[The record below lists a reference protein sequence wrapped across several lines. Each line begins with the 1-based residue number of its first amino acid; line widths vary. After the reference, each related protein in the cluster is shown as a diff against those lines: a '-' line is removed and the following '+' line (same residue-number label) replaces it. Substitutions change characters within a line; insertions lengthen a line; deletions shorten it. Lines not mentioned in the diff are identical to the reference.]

1 MSVLS
6 LPGFRI
12 IGGALLLATVVAGVV
27 EWSGSLAPPPLG
39 GSVPVAVTG
48 GARLPVASG
57 PGGAPALEGGM
68 AAQPGQLP
76 VAADAMPTEVVPV
89 DPAVAFM
96 AAVKAA
102 REAPQPP
109 PPPGVAQA
117 RSFPEAFEAMRQ
129 AQREPPSALAGV
141 SPFGAPAR

>member
-1 MSVLS
+1 MSVRS

-27 EWSGSLAPPPLG
+27 EWRGSLAPQPG
-39 GSVPVAVTG
+39 VVPAVTDRAGLQGAPGAG
-48 GARLPVASG
+48 GAAPEA
-57 PGGAPALEGGM
+57 GA

-76 VAADAMPTEVVPV
+76 VAAVRPAEVVPV

-102 REAPQPP
+102 REAPQPA

-117 RSFPEAFEAMRQ
+117 RTFPEAFEAMRQ